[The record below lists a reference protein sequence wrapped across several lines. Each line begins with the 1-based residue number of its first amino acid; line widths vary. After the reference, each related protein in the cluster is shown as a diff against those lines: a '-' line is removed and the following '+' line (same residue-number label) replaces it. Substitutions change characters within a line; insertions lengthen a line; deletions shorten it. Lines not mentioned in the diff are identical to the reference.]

1 MKAQLLP
8 QELNIDEQAYR
19 IFAEIIS
26 CEEDGHYRVESKHGV
41 IENVKQATSCLVEPI
56 ERDRV
61 LVEAQMDGEMYI
73 TTILERVSEAA
84 PIIKVQG
91 GLQLRVE
98 GGKLQIQ
105 SEEGIDITTLG
116 SLSMTSEKL
125 DLRADEGNVYFSKL
139 SYIGKNLMSQIESI
153 SALGGIMNFIVDTVV
168 QKSKTSHRVIEDTEY
183 VRSRHINYQAS
194 HNMQMHGKNTMLTAE
209 ELVKLDGEQIHMG

>member
-1 MKAQLLP
+1 MKVQSLHKKP
-8 QELNIDEQAYR
+8 ENDEQV
-19 IFAEIIS
+19 
-26 CEEDGHYRVESKHGV
+26 YRVFAKIIHCDESGCYQVKSEYGV
-41 IENVKQATSCLVEPI
+41 IDSVKQATSCLIEPL
-56 ERDRV
+56 EGDRV
-61 LVEAQMDGEMYI
+61 LVEGRIDGEMYI
-73 TTILERVSEAA
+73 TTILERVSEVA
-84 PIIKVQG
+84 PVIKIQG

-105 SEEGIDITTLG
+105 SEEGIDLTTLG
-116 SLSMTSEKL
+116 SLCMTSEQL